1 MQFPPMPKTVFEE
14 PDRSNTETVRK
25 TPVMST
31 VKENASWTTLIRD
44 LRTQVLSLLKAEIT
58 LAKTEM
64 KQIARNYAGKSVLLF
79 VGVPIVLTGGWFLL
93 LALALLG
100 ADLFERLGISR
111 LTALW
116 LGFAATGGLFVVG
129 GGVTALV
136 GVRGMKKL
144 SVRPEKTISAM
155 KDDDTSEG
163 IGHG

>member
-1 MQFPPMPKTVFEE
+1 
-14 PDRSNTETVRK
+14 
-25 TPVMST
+25 MSSA
-31 VKENASWTTLIRD
+31 KEHPSWATLIRD
-44 LRTQVLSLLKAEIT
+44 LRTQVLSLLQAEIT

-79 VGVPIVLTGGWFLL
+79 VGIPIVLTGGWFLL

-100 ADLFERLGISR
+100 ADLFERLGLSR

-129 GGVTALV
+129 GGITALL
-136 GVRGMKKL
+136 GIRGMKKL
-144 SVRPEKTISAM
+144 SARPEKTISAM
-155 KDDDTSEG
+155 KEDDTPEE